1 MSEKEQETERKEAVI
16 QNRSEQLQEE
26 QPTRWYC
33 DTDCRAANRPCR
45 GEKGKDPTAKNLCP
59 YYEDMLF

>member
-1 MSEKEQETERKEAVI
+1 MDDRYENNQVKKN
-16 QNRSEQLQEE
+16 NRSEQAQG

-45 GEKGKDPTAKNLCP
+45 GESGKDPTAKNLCP

>member
-1 MSEKEQETERKEAVI
+1 MDEEKKELQQESEK
-16 QNRSEQLQEE
+16 

-33 DTDCRAANRPCR
+33 DTDCRASNRKCR
-45 GEKGKDPTAKNLCP
+45 GESGKDPTAKNLCP

>member
-1 MSEKEQETERKEAVI
+1 MKHTGNEELHTETGGEPETA
-16 QNRSEQLQEE
+16 L
-26 QPTRWYC
+26 TRWHC

-45 GEKGKDPTAKNLCP
+45 GEKGKDPKAPELCP

>member
-1 MSEKEQETERKEAVI
+1 MSEEKKNMQEPANEGE
-16 QNRSEQLQEE
+16 
-26 QPTRWYC
+26 PTRWYC

>member
-1 MSEKEQETERKEAVI
+1 MSEEKTDMQELSNMEAS
-16 QNRSEQLQEE
+16 SEQL
-26 QPTRWYC
+26 TRWYC
-33 DTDCRAANRPCR
+33 DTDCRAANRSCR

>member
-1 MSEKEQETERKEAVI
+1 MDDRYDNSQAKTDDRRAQA
-16 QNRSEQLQEE
+16 QD

-45 GEKGKDPTAKNLCP
+45 GEGGKDPTAKNLCP

>member
-1 MSEKEQETERKEAVI
+1 MSEKEQEIQREEVAI
-16 QNRSEQLQEE
+16 QNR
-26 QPTRWYC
+26 PTRWYC

>member
-1 MSEKEQETERKEAVI
+1 MDEKRDMKNRDIQKSDIHENEET
-16 QNRSEQLQEE
+16 N

>member
-1 MSEKEQETERKEAVI
+1 MKEEEKNMQEISE
-16 QNRSEQLQEE
+16 EE
-26 QPTRWYC
+26 PELTRWYC

>member
-1 MSEKEQETERKEAVI
+1 MNEEKDRQEFSVEEESEQEAE
-16 QNRSEQLQEE
+16 
-26 QPTRWYC
+26 PTRWYC

>member
-1 MSEKEQETERKEAVI
+1 MSEKEQEI
-16 QNRSEQLQEE
+16 QREE
-26 QPTRWYC
+26 QEQPEHWYC

>member
-1 MSEKEQETERKEAVI
+1 MSAEEKEIQREEET
-16 QNRSEQLQEE
+16 E

-33 DTDCRAANRPCR
+33 DTDCRAANRSCR

>member
-1 MSEKEQETERKEAVI
+1 MAEVCEMSGEENEQKIKEP
-16 QNRSEQLQEE
+16 E
-26 QPTRWYC
+26 QPLRWYC

>member
-1 MSEKEQETERKEAVI
+1 MSGSDKKLQTEEHQED
-16 QNRSEQLQEE
+16 QLQIEETE

>member
-1 MSEKEQETERKEAVI
+1 MSEKATDIQREEA
-16 QNRSEQLQEE
+16 E

>member
-1 MSEKEQETERKEAVI
+1 MSESEKNMHGEELPGEPSEKEET
-16 QNRSEQLQEE
+16 E

-45 GEKGKDPTAKNLCP
+45 GEKGKDQTAKNLCP

>member
-1 MSEKEQETERKEAVI
+1 MSGSDKKSQSEEYRE
-16 QNRSEQLQEE
+16 EQLQIEETE

>member
-1 MSEKEQETERKEAVI
+1 MEDRMNDNSRKRPADAK
-16 QNRSEQLQEE
+16 QQTQD

>member
-1 MSEKEQETERKEAVI
+1 MSQRKGQQELIDRAETDAA
-16 QNRSEQLQEE
+16 E

-33 DTDCRAANRPCR
+33 DTDCRASNRLCR
-45 GEKGKDPTAKNLCP
+45 GESGKDPTAKNLCP